1 MANPDPDDFFLWQAL
16 ALFLLAGALLGV
28 LLGLLLI
35 LRPQLMQRINRMANR
50 WISTR
55 HLNQALDR
63 SISIEHWFYQHHRS
77 IGMLVALGAG
87 YILVYFGLMFDKAA
101 TLQRLAGYSSI
112 RLLEGLLDALVLA
125 SLTGGAVALFA
136 GLFLWLRPS
145 FLRGI
150 EEEANQWV
158 TMRRATKVFDVP
170 HGQFDI
176 FVLRHTRQVGWLLLL
191 GSIYLFF
198 IMFNWLV

>member
-1 MANPDPDDFFLWQAL
+1 MANPDQADLYLWQAL
-16 ALFLLAGALLGV
+16 ALFLLVGALLGV
-28 LLGLLLI
+28 LLGVLLI
-35 LRPQLMQRINRMANR
+35 LRPQLVQRINRMANR

-55 HLNQALDR
+55 HLSQALDR

-77 IGMLVALGAG
+77 IGMLVTLGAG
-87 YILVYFGLMFDKAA
+87 YILAYFGLMFDRAA
-101 TLQRLAGYSSI
+101 AAQRLAGYSSI
-112 RLLEGLLDALVLA
+112 GGLEWLLDALVLA

-150 EEEANQWV
+150 EEGANQWV

-170 HGQFDI
+170 HDQFDI
-176 FVLRHTRQVGWLLLL
+176 FVLRHTRQAGWLLLL
-191 GSIYLFF
+191 GSLYLLFVLVH
-198 IMFNWLV
+198 WLV

>member
-1 MANPDPDDFFLWQAL
+1 MANPEADDFFLWQAL
-16 ALFLLAGALLGV
+16 ALFLLVGALLGV

-35 LRPQLMQRINRMANR
+35 LRPQLMQRINRVANR

-55 HLNQALDR
+55 YLSQALDR

-77 IGMLVALGAG
+77 VGMLAALGAG

-101 TLQRLAGYSSI
+101 TLQRLAGYSSAG
-112 RLLEGLLDALVLA
+112 LLEGLLDSLVLA
-125 SLTGGAVALFA
+125 ALTGGAVALFT
-136 GLFLWLRPS
+136 GLILWLRPS

-158 TMRRATKVFDVP
+158 SMRRATKVFDVP

-191 GSIYLFF
+191 GSLYLLFVLVH
-198 IMFNWLV
+198 WLV